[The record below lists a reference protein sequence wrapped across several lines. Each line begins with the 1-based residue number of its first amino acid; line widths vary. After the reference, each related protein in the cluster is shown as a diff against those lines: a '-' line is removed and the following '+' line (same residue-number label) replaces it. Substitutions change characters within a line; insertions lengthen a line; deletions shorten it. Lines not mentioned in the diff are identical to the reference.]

1 MLVSDEARPLA
12 ELLDHE
18 RTAERLVEAGHTAET
33 AAAFAALVARAARAL
48 CDDGIALDRPVHAFV
63 VPGRIEILG
72 KHTDYAGGR
81 SLLAAIERGICIV
94 AAARTDDRVA
104 VIDAMDGDRA
114 EFALSPGL
122 DPRAG
127 SWANYPMTVA
137 RRLARNFPEAR
148 TGADVAFASNLVRAS
163 GMSSSAALVTAVFLA
178 LAAVNRLERTERY
191 RASIRS
197 PEQLADYISAV
208 ENGRDYP
215 GLPGDRGVG
224 TDGGSE
230 DHTAIL
236 CCRPGHLLQASF
248 RPVRLERSVPLPAGH
263 TFVVAFCG
271 VHAEKTGAAMASY
284 NRAAELTRIATE
296 IWRAGTGRD
305 DPHLAAALESTPA
318 SASAPDAALET
329 RSGLDSGPN
338 AAAAATNPA
347 TANAAHAA
355 TAATAFGVLDRLRAL
370 LERSAHPRATAA
382 ELIARI
388 EQFAEESRIIIPA
401 ASDALARGDVAAFG
415 ELVDRSQHLAE
426 TRLGNQIEET
436 IHLAR
441 TARELGAAAAS
452 AFGAGFG
459 GSVWALVEDSIA
471 PEFIVRWRTRFLER
485 FPEHAPRFL
494 AFATRPGPATVRI
507 A

>member
-1 MLVSDEARPLA
+1 MFVIDEARPLA
-12 ELLDHE
+12 ELMDRDLV
-18 RTAERLVEAGHTAET
+18 ASRLAEAGSSAEA
-33 AAAFAALVARAARAL
+33 AAAFADLVERAARAL
-48 CDDGIALDRPVHAFV
+48 RDDGIADHRPVHAFV
-63 VPGRIEILG
+63 VPGRIEVLG

-94 AAARTDDRVA
+94 AAARTDDRIT
-104 VIDAMDGDRA
+104 VIDAADGDRA
-114 EFALSPGL
+114 EFALSPDL
-122 DPRAG
+122 EPRAG
-127 SWANYPMTVA
+127 HWANYPMTVA
-137 RRLARNFPEAR
+137 HRIARNFPEAR

-178 LAAVNRLERTERY
+178 LAAVSRLEATERY
-191 RASIRS
+191 RAAIRS
-197 PEQLADYISAV
+197 TEELADYISAV
-208 ENGRDYP
+208 ENGRDHP

-236 CCRPGHLLQASF
+236 CCRPDHLAQYAF
-248 RPVRLERSVPLPAGH
+248 RPARPERSVPLPQGL

-296 IWRAGTGRD
+296 IWRDGTGRN
-305 DPHLAAALESTPA
+305 DPHLAAAL
-318 SASAPDAALET
+318 
-329 RSGLDSGPN
+329 DSDPG
-338 AAAAATNPA
+338 AI
-347 TANAAHAA
+347 
-355 TAATAFGVLDRLRAL
+355 DRLRAL
-370 LERSAHPRATAA
+370 LEQATHPRASAA
-382 ELIARI
+382 ELIARV
-388 EQFAEESRIIIPA
+388 EQFAEESRTIIPA
-401 ASDALARGDVAAFG
+401 AGDALARNDVAAFG

-436 IHLAR
+436 ILLAR

-459 GSVWALVEDSIA
+459 GSVWALIEDHTA
-471 PEFIVRWRTRFLER
+471 REFTDRWRARYLER
-485 FPEHAPRFL
+485 FPQYESMFI
-494 AFATRPGPATVRI
+494 AFATRPGPASVRL

>member
-1 MLVSDEARPLA
+1 MLVGDAARPLA
-12 ELLDHE
+12 QVPASAAAMPHLLTDDARPLADLLDRE
-18 RTAERLVEAGHTAET
+18 RTAERLVEAGHAAEV
-33 AAAFAALVARAARAL
+33 ADAFAALVERAARAL
-48 CDDGIALDRPVHAFV
+48 CDDVAALDRPVHAFV
-63 VPGRIEILG
+63 VPGRIEVLG

-81 SLLAAIERGICIV
+81 SLLTAIERGICIV
-94 AAARTDDRVA
+94 AAARTDDRVV
-104 VIDAMDGDRA
+104 VIDAMDRDRA
-114 EFALSPGL
+114 EFALSPDL
-122 DPRAG
+122 EPRAG
-127 SWANYPMTVA
+127 SWTNYPMTVA
-137 RRLARNFPEAR
+137 RRIARNFPEAT
-148 TGADVAFASNLVRAS
+148 TGADIAFASNLVRAS

-178 LAAVNRLERTERY
+178 LAAVNRLERAERY
-191 RASIRS
+191 RTSIRS
-197 PEQLADYISAV
+197 LEELADYVSAV

-263 TFVVAFCG
+263 TFIVAFCG
-271 VHAEKTGAAMASY
+271 VHAEKTGAAMANY
-284 NRAAELTRIATE
+284 NRAAELTKIATE

-305 DPHLAAALESTPA
+305 DPHLAAALESDPGA
-318 SASAPDAALET
+318 
-329 RSGLDSGPN
+329 
-338 AAAAATNPA
+338 
-347 TANAAHAA
+347 
-355 TAATAFGVLDRLRAL
+355 LDRLRAL
-370 LERSAHPRATAA
+370 LERSTHPRATAA
-382 ELIARI
+382 EVIARV
-388 EQFAEESRIIIPA
+388 EQFAEESRVIIPA

-415 ELVDRSQHLAE
+415 ELVDRSQRLAE

-441 TARELGAAAAS
+441 VARELGAAAAS

-459 GSVWALVEDSIA
+459 GSVWALVEEPVA
-471 PEFIVRWRTRFLER
+471 LEFIERWRARFLER
-485 FPEHAPRFL
+485 FREHESKFV